1 MKAVCYA
8 RYSSAFT
15 LYAKRRLDGVEE
27 SELKLDELAKTKIQ
41 GLSNELCIVVNWYVS
56 RVFFR
61 HFGETLFLF
70 SSPKKR

>member
-41 GLSNELCIVVNWYVS
+41 PEVS
-56 RVFFR
+56 ILQRI
-61 HFGETLFLF
+61 FLF
-70 SSPKKR
+70 GFTNAS

>member
-15 LYAKRRLDGVEE
+15 LYAKRRLDEE

-41 GLSNELCIVVNWYVS
+41 PEVS
-56 RVFFR
+56 ILQRI
-61 HFGETLFLF
+61 FLF
-70 SSPKKR
+70 WGC

>member
-15 LYAKRRLDGVEE
+15 LYANRRLDGVEE

-41 GLSNELCIVVNWYVS
+41 LEVS
-56 RVFFR
+56 ILQRI
-61 HFGETLFLF
+61 FLF
-70 SSPKKR
+70 WGC

>member
-1 MKAVCYA
+1 MDTMVISPDSTIEKQKNQHTHNFE
-8 RYSSAFT
+8 RT
-15 LYAKRRLDGVEE
+15 
-27 SELKLDELAKTKIQ
+27 